1 MRPIAPSLPAVDDP
15 SGPRLVL
22 RDGTVAAVR
31 PATHADLTRM
41 RDFFDGLSP
50 ESRYRRFL
58 SVTSPSDTMMERLS
72 DSSDPTKNFTLIAER
87 LVEGELQIVAAAT
100 YVAVGDGV
108 AEAAF
113 TVADEF
119 QGKGLGTALL
129 ERLAVIAAGAG
140 IHSFQATT

>member
-1 MRPIAPSLPAVDDP
+1 
-15 SGPRLVL
+15 
-22 RDGTVAAVR
+22 
-31 PATHADLTRM
+31 
-41 RDFFDGLSP
+41 
-50 ESRYRRFL
+50 L

-100 YVAVGDGV
+100 YVAVGDAV

-140 IHSFQATT
+140 IQSFQATTLADNARMIEVFRESALEIRS